1 MTQFKYPNNIGDSR
15 LPFVLF
21 TTQVPRYDR
30 VTDSQTNNVG
40 NDSVAMYIPLGFSVA
55 DSLQYSTFEEGLIGG
70 AISRFLEENE
80 GADVSGMDTMRSL
93 GSTVGGTASDLADP
107 RRAASLAGEN
117 VRALVDR
124 NAGRVSNPREFMLF
138 KAPSLRSFSFS
149 FRFVPENES
158 EARTVPNIIKFF
170 RSAAY
175 PGKQNFLDYTV
186 PNVFSIQ
193 FKNTSSMIRLPQLAC
208 TSVSTSYN
216 PTSISYLREDNMP
229 SEITLELGFQELT
242 ALTKENVQVG
252 F

>member
-1 MTQFKYPNNIGDSR
+1 MAQLKYPNNIADTNV
-15 LPFVLF
+15 PFVLF
-21 TTQVPRYDR
+21 TTQVPTY
-30 VTDSQTNNVG
+30 NVVNESLSNTVG
-40 NDSVAMYIPLGFSVA
+40 DTSVALYLPIGFSVA

-80 GADVSGMDTMRSL
+80 GADVSMGGAMR
-93 GSTVGGTASDLADP
+93 ALADTGRDLGDT

-117 VRALVDR
+117 VRAIVDR
-124 NAGRVSNPREFMLF
+124 QTGRVVNPREFMLF
-138 KAPSLRSFSFS
+138 KAPSLRAFSFS

-158 EARTVPNIIKFF
+158 EAKIIPDIIRFF

-175 PGKQNFLDYTV
+175 PGTANRLDYTV
-186 PNVFSIQ
+186 PNVFKII
-193 FKNTSSMIRLPQLAC
+193 FKNTSTMINLPQLAC

-216 PTSISYLREDNMP
+216 PTSLSYLRDGNLP

-242 ALTKENVQVG
+242 ALTKENVQAG